1 VDIGGGGSP
10 TRSVARA
17 RARWPCQNHRET
29 APGLKRRR
37 TPSDTLEVSLPYAR
51 ISPPE
56 NVPLTDMLAALSFAL
71 DLTEGQP
78 MGHALRTDLIS
89 LEVAARLDL
98 PLQVRRDLHYA
109 ALLKDAGC
117 SSNAAAVSD
126 LFGGNDIRA
135 KRARMVTDWTNELR
149 AAMYALEQSAPGA
162 SWFER
167 AKRVATVARLGQNAA
182 ARLVQIRCDRGAEI
196 VRQLSFDAGVAEA
209 VRALEEHWDGH
220 GHPKGLKGEQ
230 IPITARVLGLA
241 QILEVFAAEGGP
253 TAGMALVKRRSG
265 KWFDPTV
272 VEACRGLEPKLA
284 RWAAMTTRELRVEV
298 SREEPGQATV
308 IAGHATLKRV
318 AQVFAGIVDAKSPY
332 TGAHSVRVAEVA
344 VAVARELGW
353 NKELVEE
360 TRSAGLLHDL
370 GKLSVPN
377 SILDKPGALEP
388 PEWEIMRMHALYTER
403 ILEHVKGFEWLAF
416 ASAAHH
422 ERLDGSGYCRG
433 LEADQLPELSRVLA
447 VADVYDALSTVRPYR
462 HALSKP
468 EVFAIM
474 DRDADRGFSG
484 ECLEALKSVVG
495 EAGGEGERKAA

>member
-1 VDIGGGGSP
+1 
-10 TRSVARA
+10 
-17 RARWPCQNHRET
+17 
-29 APGLKRRR
+29 
-37 TPSDTLEVSLPYAR
+37 
-51 ISPPE
+51 
-56 NVPLTDMLAALSFAL
+56 MLASLSFAL

-78 MGHALRTDLIS
+78 MGHALRTDLIA
-89 LEVAARLDL
+89 LELAARLDL
-98 PLQVRRDLHYA
+98 PLQVRRDLHYG

-117 SSNAAAVSD
+117 SSNAAAVSE
-126 LFGGNDIRA
+126 LFGGNDIVA
-135 KRARMVTDWTNELR
+135 KRARMVTDWTNEVQ
-149 AAMYALEQSAPGA
+149 AAIYALEQSAPGA

-167 AKRVATVARLGQNAA
+167 AKRVASIARLGQNAA
-182 ARLVQIRCDRGAEI
+182 TRLVQIRCDRGAEI
-196 VRQLSFDAGVAEA
+196 VRQLSLGAGVAEA
-209 VRALEEHWDGH
+209 VRTLEEHWDGH
-220 GHPKGLKGEQ
+220 GHPRGLKGDQ
-230 IPITARVLGLA
+230 IPIAARVLGLA

-253 TAGMALVKRRSG
+253 AAGLALVRRRSG

-272 VEACRGLEPKLA
+272 VEACRGLDSKLA
-284 RWAAMTTRELRVEV
+284 SWAAMTTRQLRAEV
-298 SREEPGQATV
+298 SRSEPGQASV
-308 IAGHATLKRV
+308 LAGQTTLKRV

-332 TGAHSVRVAEVA
+332 TGAHSARVAEVA

-353 NKELVEE
+353 SQELVEE
-360 TRSAGLLHDL
+360 TRSAGLLHDI

-422 ERLDGSGYCRG
+422 ERMDGSGYCRG

-462 HALSKP
+462 HALSQP
-468 EVFAIM
+468 EVFSIM
-474 DRDADRGFSG
+474 DRDADKGFSG

-495 EAGGEGERKAA
+495 GEGEARAA

>member
-1 VDIGGGGSP
+1 
-10 TRSVARA
+10 
-17 RARWPCQNHRET
+17 
-29 APGLKRRR
+29 
-37 TPSDTLEVSLPYAR
+37 
-51 ISPPE
+51 
-56 NVPLTDMLAALSFAL
+56 MLASLSFAL

-78 MGHALRTDLIS
+78 MGHALRTDLIA
-89 LEVAARLDL
+89 LELAARLDL

-117 SSNAAAVSD
+117 SSNAAAVSG
-126 LFGGNDIRA
+126 LFGGNDIVA
-135 KRARMVTDWTNELR
+135 KRARMVTDWTNEVQ
-149 AAMYALEQSAPGA
+149 AAIYALEQSAPGA

-167 AKRVATVARLGQNAA
+167 AKRVASIARLGQNAA
-182 ARLVQIRCDRGAEI
+182 TRLVQIRCDRGAEI
-196 VRQLSFDAGVAEA
+196 VRQLSFGAGVAEA
-209 VRALEEHWDGH
+209 VRTLEEHWDGH
-220 GHPKGLKGEQ
+220 GHPRGLKGDQ
-230 IPITARVLGLA
+230 IPIAARVLGLA

-253 TAGMALVKRRSG
+253 AAGLALVRRRSG

-272 VEACRGLEPKLA
+272 VEACRGLESQLA
-284 RWAAMTTRELRVEV
+284 RWATMTTRQLRAEV
-298 SREEPGQATV
+298 SRSEPGQASV
-308 IAGHATLKRV
+308 LAGQTTLKRV

-332 TGAHSVRVAEVA
+332 TGAHSARVAEVA

-353 NKELVEE
+353 SQELVEE
-360 TRSAGLLHDL
+360 TRSAGLLHDI

-422 ERLDGSGYCRG
+422 ERMDGSGYCRG

-462 HALSKP
+462 HALSQP

-474 DRDADRGFSG
+474 DRDADKGFSG

-495 EAGGEGERKAA
+495 GEGEAKAA

>member
-1 VDIGGGGSP
+1 MAP
-10 TRSVARA
+10 L
-17 RARWPCQNHRET
+17 PCQNPPEIGST
-29 APGLKRRR
+29 GLKRGPS
-37 TPSDTLEVSLPYAR
+37 PSDTDGVSLPSAR
-51 ISPPE
+51 IRPPE

-89 LEVAARLDL
+89 LELAARLDL
-98 PLQVRRDLHYA
+98 PLQVRRDIHYA

-117 SSNAAAVSD
+117 SSNAAAVSE

-135 KRARMVTDWTNELR
+135 KRARMVTDWTNEVQ

-182 ARLVQIRCDRGAEI
+182 VRLVQIRCDRGAEI
-196 VRQLSFDAGVAEA
+196 VRQLSFGAGVAEA
-209 VRALEEHWDGH
+209 VRALDEHWDGH
-220 GHPKGLKGEQ
+220 GQPRGLKGEQ
-230 IPITARVLGLA
+230 IPVAARVLGLA

-253 TAGMALVKRRSG
+253 QAAFALAKRRSG

-284 RWAAMTTRELRVEV
+284 KWAAMTTRELRLEV
-298 SREEPGQATV
+298 SSAEPGQAHV
-308 IAGHATLKRV
+308 LAGQATLRRV

-332 TGAHSVRVAEVA
+332 TGAHSARVAEVA

-353 NKELVEE
+353 SKELVEE

-388 PEWEIMRMHALYTER
+388 SEWEIMRMHALYTER

-462 HALSKP
+462 HALSQP

-474 DRDADRGFSG
+474 DRDDGRGFDS
-484 ECLEALKSVVG
+484 ECLEALKSVAG
-495 EAGGEGERKAA
+495 EIGGGEGERKAA

>member
-1 VDIGGGGSP
+1 
-10 TRSVARA
+10 
-17 RARWPCQNHRET
+17 
-29 APGLKRRR
+29 
-37 TPSDTLEVSLPYAR
+37 VSLPRAR
-51 ISPPE
+51 IRPPE

-71 DLTEGQP
+71 DLTERQP

-89 LEVAARLDL
+89 LEIAARLDL

-117 SSNAAAVSD
+117 SSNAAAVAEM
-126 LFGGNDIRA
+126 FGGNDISA
-135 KRARMVTDWTNELR
+135 KRARMVTDWTSDLQ
-149 AAMYALEQSAPGA
+149 AALYAMEQAAPGA

-167 AKRVATVARLGQNAA
+167 AKRVAAVARLGQHAA
-182 ARLVQIRCDRGAEI
+182 VRLVQIRCERGADI
-196 VRQLSFDAGVAEA
+196 VRQLSFGPGVAEA
-209 VRALEEHWDGH
+209 VRCLDEHFDGH
-220 GHPKGLKGEQ
+220 GHPRGLKGDQ
-230 IPITARVLGLA
+230 IPVAARVLGLA
-241 QILEVFAAEGGP
+241 QILEVFSSEGGP
-253 TAGMALVKRRSG
+253 QAAFALVKRRSG

-272 VEACRGLEPKLA
+272 VEACRGLDAKLA
-284 RWAAMTTRELRVEV
+284 TWSRMTTSELRTEV
-298 SREEPGQATV
+298 ARAEPGQAHV
-308 IAGHATLKRV
+308 LAGHATLKRV

-332 TGAHSVRVAEVA
+332 TGAHSLRVAEVA
-344 VAVARELGW
+344 VAVAQELGW
-353 NKELVEE
+353 SKELVEE

-462 HALSKP
+462 HALSPP

-474 DRDADRGFSG
+474 DRDDGRGFDS
-484 ECLEALKSVVG
+484 ECLEALKSVAG
-495 EAGGEGERKAA
+495 GIGGGEGEAKAA

>member
-1 VDIGGGGSP
+1 
-10 TRSVARA
+10 
-17 RARWPCQNHRET
+17 
-29 APGLKRRR
+29 
-37 TPSDTLEVSLPYAR
+37 
-51 ISPPE
+51 
-56 NVPLTDMLAALSFAL
+56 MLASLSFAL

-78 MGHALRTDLIS
+78 MGHALRTDLIA
-89 LEVAARLDL
+89 LELAARLDL

-117 SSNAAAVSD
+117 SSNAAAVSE
-126 LFGGNDIRA
+126 LFGGNDIVA
-135 KRARMVTDWTNELR
+135 KRARMVTDWTNEVQ
-149 AAMYALEQSAPGA
+149 AAIYALEQSAPGA

-167 AKRVATVARLGQNAA
+167 AKRVASIARLGQNAA
-182 ARLVQIRCDRGAEI
+182 TRLVQIRCDRGAEI
-196 VRQLSFDAGVAEA
+196 VRQLSFGAGVAEA
-209 VRALEEHWDGH
+209 VRTLEEHWDGH
-220 GHPKGLKGEQ
+220 GHPRGLRGDQ
-230 IPITARVLGLA
+230 IPIAARVLGLS

-253 TAGMALVKRRSG
+253 AAGLALVRRRSG

-272 VEACRGLEPKLA
+272 VEACRGLESQLA
-284 RWAAMTTRELRVEV
+284 RWATMTTRQLRAEV
-298 SREEPGQATV
+298 SRSEPGQASV
-308 IAGHATLKRV
+308 LAGQTTLKRV

-332 TGAHSVRVAEVA
+332 TGAHSARVAEVA

-353 NKELVEE
+353 SQELVEE
-360 TRSAGLLHDL
+360 TRSAGLLHDI

-422 ERLDGSGYCRG
+422 ERMDGSGYCRG

-462 HALSKP
+462 HALSQP

-474 DRDADRGFSG
+474 DRDADKGFSG

-495 EAGGEGERKAA
+495 GEGEAKAA

>member
-1 VDIGGGGSP
+1 
-10 TRSVARA
+10 
-17 RARWPCQNHRET
+17 
-29 APGLKRRR
+29 
-37 TPSDTLEVSLPYAR
+37 
-51 ISPPE
+51 
-56 NVPLTDMLAALSFAL
+56 MLASLSFAL

-78 MGHALRTDLIS
+78 MGHALRTDLIA
-89 LEVAARLDL
+89 LELAARLDL

-117 SSNAAAVSD
+117 SSNAAAVSE
-126 LFGGNDIRA
+126 LFGGNDIVA
-135 KRARMVTDWTNELR
+135 KRARMVTDWTNEVQ
-149 AAMYALEQSAPGA
+149 AAIYALEQSAPGA

-167 AKRVATVARLGQNAA
+167 AKRVASIARLGQNAA
-182 ARLVQIRCDRGAEI
+182 TRLVQIRCDRGAEI
-196 VRQLSFDAGVAEA
+196 VRQLSFGAGVAEA
-209 VRALEEHWDGH
+209 VHTLEEHWDGH
-220 GHPKGLKGEQ
+220 GHPRGLKGDQ
-230 IPITARVLGLA
+230 IPIAARVLGLS

-253 TAGMALVKRRSG
+253 AAGLALVRRRSG

-272 VEACRGLEPKLA
+272 VEACRGLESQLA
-284 RWAAMTTRELRVEV
+284 RWAVMTTRQLRAEV
-298 SREEPGQATV
+298 SRSEPGQASV
-308 IAGHATLKRV
+308 LAGQTTLKRV

-332 TGAHSVRVAEVA
+332 TGAHSARVAEVA

-353 NKELVEE
+353 SQELVEE
-360 TRSAGLLHDL
+360 TRSAGLLHDI

-422 ERLDGSGYCRG
+422 ERMDGSGYCRG

-462 HALSKP
+462 HALSQP

-474 DRDADRGFSG
+474 DRDADKGFSG

-495 EAGGEGERKAA
+495 DEGEAKAA

>member
-1 VDIGGGGSP
+1 
-10 TRSVARA
+10 
-17 RARWPCQNHRET
+17 
-29 APGLKRRR
+29 
-37 TPSDTLEVSLPYAR
+37 
-51 ISPPE
+51 
-56 NVPLTDMLAALSFAL
+56 MLASLSFAL

-78 MGHALRTDLIS
+78 MGHALRTDLIA
-89 LEVAARLDL
+89 LELAARLDL

-117 SSNAAAVSD
+117 SSNAAAVSE
-126 LFGGNDIRA
+126 LFGGNDIVA
-135 KRARMVTDWTNELR
+135 KRARMVTDWTNEVQ
-149 AAMYALEQSAPGA
+149 AAIYALEQSAPGA

-167 AKRVATVARLGQNAA
+167 AKRVASIARLGQNAA
-182 ARLVQIRCDRGAEI
+182 TRLVQIRCDRGAEI
-196 VRQLSFDAGVAEA
+196 VRQLSFGAGVAEA
-209 VRALEEHWDGH
+209 VRTLEEHWDGH
-220 GHPKGLKGEQ
+220 GHPRGLKGDQ
-230 IPITARVLGLA
+230 IPIAARVLGLA

-253 TAGMALVKRRSG
+253 AAGLALVRRRSG

-272 VEACRGLEPKLA
+272 VEACRGLESQLA
-284 RWAAMTTRELRVEV
+284 RWAAMTTRQLRAEV
-298 SREEPGQATV
+298 SRSEPGQASV
-308 IAGHATLKRV
+308 LAGQTTLKRV

-332 TGAHSVRVAEVA
+332 TGAHSARVAEVA

-353 NKELVEE
+353 SQELVEE
-360 TRSAGLLHDL
+360 TRSAGLLHDI

-422 ERLDGSGYCRG
+422 ERMDGSGYCRG

-462 HALSKP
+462 HALSQP

-474 DRDADRGFSG
+474 DRDADKGFSG
-484 ECLEALKSVVG
+484 ECLEALKNVVS
-495 EAGGEGERKAA
+495 GEGEARAA

>member
-1 VDIGGGGSP
+1 MPERGENGS
-10 TRSVARA
+10 T
-17 RARWPCQNHRET
+17 
-29 APGLKRRR
+29 GLKRRPN
-37 TPSDTLEVSLPYAR
+37 PSDTVRVSLSPAR
-51 ISPPE
+51 IRPPE

-78 MGHALRTDLIS
+78 MGHALRTDLIA
-89 LEVAARLDL
+89 LELAARLDL
-98 PLQVRRDLHYA
+98 PLQVRRDIHYA

-117 SSNAAAVSD
+117 SSNAAAVSE

-135 KRARMVTDWTNELR
+135 KRARMVTDWTNEVQ

-182 ARLVQIRCDRGAEI
+182 VRLVQIRCDRGAEI
-196 VRQLSFDAGVAEA
+196 VRQLSFGAGVAEA
-209 VRALEEHWDGH
+209 VRCLDEHWDGH
-220 GHPKGLKGEQ
+220 GHPRGLQGEQ
-230 IPITARVLGLA
+230 IPMAARVLGLA

-253 TAGMALVKRRSG
+253 ASGLALVNRRSG

-272 VEACRGLEPKLA
+272 VEACRGLEPKLVK
-284 RWAAMTTRELRVEV
+284 WAAMTTRELRVEV
-298 SREEPGQATV
+298 SRAEPGQAHV

-318 AQVFAGIVDAKSPY
+318 AQVFAGIVDSKSPY
-332 TGAHSVRVAEVA
+332 TGAHSARVAEVA
-344 VAVARELGW
+344 VAVARTLGW

-462 HALSKP
+462 HALSQP

-474 DRDADRGFSG
+474 DRDADKGFSG
-484 ECLEALKSVVG
+484 ECLEALKSVADEIG
-495 EAGGEGERKAA
+495 GGEGERKAA

>member
-1 VDIGGGGSP
+1 
-10 TRSVARA
+10 
-17 RARWPCQNHRET
+17 
-29 APGLKRRR
+29 
-37 TPSDTLEVSLPYAR
+37 
-51 ISPPE
+51 
-56 NVPLTDMLAALSFAL
+56 MLASLSFAL

-78 MGHALRTDLIS
+78 MGHALRTDLIA
-89 LEVAARLDL
+89 LELAARLDL

-117 SSNAAAVSD
+117 SSNAAAVSE
-126 LFGGNDIRA
+126 LFGGNDIVA
-135 KRARMVTDWTNELR
+135 KRARMVTDWTNEVQ
-149 AAMYALEQSAPGA
+149 AAIYALEQSAPGA

-167 AKRVATVARLGQNAA
+167 AKRVASIARLGQNAA
-182 ARLVQIRCDRGAEI
+182 TRLVQIRCDRGAEI
-196 VRQLSFDAGVAEA
+196 VRQLSFGAGVAEA
-209 VRALEEHWDGH
+209 VRTLEEHWDGH
-220 GHPKGLKGEQ
+220 GHPRGLKGDQ
-230 IPITARVLGLA
+230 IPIAARVLGLS

-253 TAGMALVKRRSG
+253 AAGLALVRRRSG

-272 VEACRGLEPKLA
+272 VEACRGLESQLA
-284 RWAAMTTRELRVEV
+284 RWATMTTRQLRAEV
-298 SREEPGQATV
+298 SRSEPGQASV
-308 IAGHATLKRV
+308 LAGQTTLKRV

-332 TGAHSVRVAEVA
+332 TGAHSARVAEVA

-353 NKELVEE
+353 SQELVEE
-360 TRSAGLLHDL
+360 TRSAGLLHDI

-422 ERLDGSGYCRG
+422 ERMDGSGYCRG

-462 HALSKP
+462 HALSQP

-474 DRDADRGFSG
+474 DRDADKGFSG

-495 EAGGEGERKAA
+495 GEGEAKAA

>member
-1 VDIGGGGSP
+1 
-10 TRSVARA
+10 
-17 RARWPCQNHRET
+17 
-29 APGLKRRR
+29 
-37 TPSDTLEVSLPYAR
+37 
-51 ISPPE
+51 
-56 NVPLTDMLAALSFAL
+56 MLASLSFAL

-78 MGHALRTDLIS
+78 MGHALRTDLIA
-89 LEVAARLDL
+89 LELAARLDL

-117 SSNAAAVSD
+117 SSNAAAVSE
-126 LFGGNDIRA
+126 LFGGNDIVA
-135 KRARMVTDWTNELR
+135 KRARMVTDWTNEVQ
-149 AAMYALEQSAPGA
+149 AAIYALEQSAPGA

-167 AKRVATVARLGQNAA
+167 AKRVASIARLGQNAA
-182 ARLVQIRCDRGAEI
+182 TRLVQIRCDRGAEI
-196 VRQLSFDAGVAEA
+196 VRQLSFGAGVAEA
-209 VRALEEHWDGH
+209 VRTLEEHWDGH
-220 GHPKGLKGEQ
+220 GHPRGLKGDQ
-230 IPITARVLGLA
+230 IPIAARVLGLS

-253 TAGMALVKRRSG
+253 AAGLALVRRRSG

-272 VEACRGLEPKLA
+272 VEACRGLESQLA
-284 RWAAMTTRELRVEV
+284 RWSAMTTRQLRAEV
-298 SREEPGQATV
+298 SRSEPGQASV
-308 IAGHATLKRV
+308 LAGQTTLKRV

-332 TGAHSVRVAEVA
+332 TGAHSARVAEVA

-353 NKELVEE
+353 SQELVEE
-360 TRSAGLLHDL
+360 TRSAGLLHDI

-422 ERLDGSGYCRG
+422 ERMDGSGYCRG

-462 HALSKP
+462 HALSQP

-474 DRDADRGFSG
+474 DRDADKGFSG

-495 EAGGEGERKAA
+495 DEGEAKAA